1 MTAAKRSGAKRS
13 SAKRTAPKRTGAKPA
28 GAKPA
33 GAKSSAK
40 PSAGKGGGRK
50 NGSDEKTIRQ
60 LDAAWSDA
68 AGKMDLDRVV
78 DFYAPDG
85 SVVWPGQAAAHGTAA
100 IRHRW
105 DELFKTT
112 KGLYLKFAPERIV
125 VAADRDLASDF
136 GIVHF
141 GFDSEHG
148 PQRET
153 GKYVVVWRRE
163 KGRWRVLYD
172 CYNMN
177 AEQKS

>member
-1 MTAAKRSGAKRS
+1 MTGAKRSGAKRS
-13 SAKRTAPKRTGAKPA
+13 SAKRTAPKRTSAKRTSAKPA
-28 GAKPA
+28 
-33 GAKSSAK
+33 SAK
-40 PSAGKGGGRK
+40 PTSGKGGGRK
-50 NGSDEKTIRQ
+50 NGSDEKTIRA

-68 AGKMDLDRVV
+68 AGKMELDRVV

-85 SVVWPGQAAAHGTAA
+85 SVVWPGQTVAHGTAA

-141 GFDSEHG
+141 GFDTEHG

-177 AEQKS
+177 KN

>member
-13 SAKRTAPKRTGAKPA
+13 SAKRTAPKRTSPKP
-28 GAKPA
+28 G
-33 GAKSSAK
+33 
-40 PSAGKGGGRK
+40 AGKGGGGK
-50 NGSDEKTIRQ
+50 NGNDEKAIRA
-60 LDAAWSDA
+60 LDAAWSEA
-68 AGKMDLDRVV
+68 AGKMELERVV

-85 SVVWPGQAAAHGTAA
+85 SVVWPGQPAAHGTAA
-100 IRHRW
+100 IRSRW
-105 DELFKTT
+105 AELFKTT
-112 KGLYLKFAPERIV
+112 PGLYLKFAPERIV

-136 GIVHF
+136 GVVHF

-148 PQRET
+148 PQRQT

>member
-1 MTAAKRSGAKRS
+1 MPAVKRSGVKRS
-13 SAKRTAPKRTGAKPA
+13 SAKRTAPKRT
-28 GAKPA
+28 
-33 GAKSSAK
+33 SAK
-40 PSAGKGGGRK
+40 PSHGKGGGGK
-50 NGSDEKTIRQ
+50 NGNDEKAIRA
-60 LDAAWSDA
+60 LDAAWSEA
-68 AGKMDLDRVV
+68 AGKMDLERVV

-85 SVVWPGQAAAHGTAA
+85 SVVWPDYPAAHGTAA

-112 KGLYLKFAPERIV
+112 KGLYLKFEPERIV

-141 GFDSEHG
+141 GFDSGHG
-148 PQRET
+148 PQRQT

-177 AEQKS
+177 AEAKS

>member
-1 MTAAKRSGAKRS
+1 MTGAKRSGAKRS
-13 SAKRTAPKRTGAKPA
+13 GAKRAAPQRTSANRTTAQPGGAKD
-28 GAKPA
+28 
-33 GAKSSAK
+33 
-40 PSAGKGGGRK
+40 GGRK
-50 NGSDEKTIRQ
+50 NGNDEKTIRE
-60 LDAAWSDA
+60 LDAAWSEA

-85 SVVWPGQAAAHGTAA
+85 SVVWPDYPAAHGTAA

-112 KGLYLKFAPERIV
+112 KGLSLKFAPERIV

-141 GFDSEHG
+141 GFDSDQG

-177 AEQKS
+177 TGQQS